1 MAAVATRRPDG
12 RWFVRSPG
20 DDEPGVDL
28 YATAA
33 DSDIAEYARRGFVV
47 HRRENHY
54 LVPTGTIGHVEPPA
68 GVELVTAD
76 RVEDD
81 RLRELDDELR
91 QDVPGTEGWRW
102 DADGFRA
109 EMAGTDFDPRV
120 YVVALHGVDH
130 VGIARIWMRRPVPR
144 LGFVGVSRPY
154 RRRGVAL
161 ALLSR
166 AFGVLASDG
175 IPEVTTEI
183 DETNTASRRLLEGLG
198 ARKVGGSVELVLR
211 TCAREI

>member
-1 MAAVATRRPDG
+1 VAYCRPDG
-12 RWFVRSPG
+12 RWFVRSPT

-28 YATAA
+28 YANV
-33 DSDIAEYARRGFVV
+33 DENDISVYVERGFVV

-54 LVPTGTIGHVEPPA
+54 LVPTGTVGNIQPPN
-68 GVELVTAD
+68 GLELVSAD
-76 RVEDD
+76 RVDMG

-91 QDVPGTEGWRW
+91 QDVPGSDGWRW
-102 DADGFRA
+102 NAADFRD
-109 EMAGTDFDPRV
+109 EMASTDFDPSV
-120 YVVALHGVDH
+120 YLVAVDRGAY
-130 VGIARIWMRRPVPR
+130 VGIVRVWMGRTVPR

-166 AFGVLASDG
+166 AFGILASRD

-183 DETNTASRRLLEGLG
+183 DESNTASRGLLEGLG
-198 ARKVGGSVELVLR
+198 ARRVGGSVELILR
-211 TCAREI
+211 RTSA

>member
-1 MAAVATRRPDG
+1 M
-12 RWFVRSPG
+12 
-20 DDEPGVDL
+20 DL
-28 YATAA
+28 YATADEDDVA
-33 DSDIAEYARRGFVV
+33 AYARRGFVV

-54 LVPTGTIGHVEPPA
+54 LVPTGTVGQVEPPA

-76 RVEDD
+76 RVEED
-81 RLRELDDELR
+81 RLRALDDELR
-91 QDVPGTEGWRW
+91 QDVPGTDGWCW
-102 DADGFRA
+102 DAVGFRA
-109 EMAGTDFDPRV
+109 EMAGADFDPRV
-120 YVVALHGVDH
+120 YIVATHSIDY
-130 VGIARIWMRRPVPR
+130 VGIARVWMRRPVPR

-166 AFGVLASDG
+166 AFGVLASGG

-183 DETNTASRRLLEGLG
+183 DETNTASRGLLEGLG

-211 TCAREI
+211 RASA

>member
-1 MAAVATRRPDG
+1 MDV
-12 RWFVRSPG
+12 
-20 DDEPGVDL
+20 

-33 DSDIAEYARRGFVV
+33 DNDVAAYARRGFVI

-54 LVPTGTIGHVEPPA
+54 LVPTGTVGQVEPPA

-76 RVEDD
+76 RVEED

-91 QDVPGTEGWRW
+91 QDVPGSEGWRW
-102 DADGFRA
+102 DAEGFRA
-109 EMAGTDFDPRV
+109 ELAGADFDPRV
-120 YVVALHGVDH
+120 YIVAVHGADY

-166 AFGVLASDG
+166 GFGVLASRG

-183 DETNTASRRLLEGLG
+183 DETNTASRRLLEGFG
-198 ARKVGGSVELVLR
+198 ARKVGESVELVLR
-211 TCAREI
+211 RTST

>member
-1 MAAVATRRPDG
+1 MATRRPDG
-12 RWFVRSPG
+12 RWFVRSPD

-28 YATAA
+28 YATVDDNDVAA
-33 DSDIAEYARRGFVV
+33 YAKRGFVI
-47 HRRENHY
+47 HRRESHY
-54 LVPTGTIGHVEPPA
+54 LVPTGTVGQVEPPA

-76 RVEDD
+76 RVAED

-91 QDVPGTEGWRW
+91 QDVPGSEGWSW
-102 DADGFRA
+102 DAVDFRA
-109 EMAGTDFDPRV
+109 EMAGPDYDAMV
-120 YVVALHGVDH
+120 YIVAVHGMNY
-130 VGIARIWMRRPVPR
+130 VGIARIWMRHPVPR

-166 AFGVLASDG
+166 VFGVLASRG
-175 IPEVTTEI
+175 IPQVTTEI

-198 ARKVGGSVELVLR
+198 AQKVGGSVELVLR
-211 TCAREI
+211 RASA

>member
-1 MAAVATRRPDG
+1 MAVCRPDG
-12 RWFVRSPG
+12 RWFVRSPD

-28 YATAA
+28 YAHVDESEVALYV
-33 DSDIAEYARRGFVV
+33 DRGFVV

-54 LVPTGTIGHVEPPA
+54 LVPTATVGTVGPPA

-76 RVEDD
+76 RVDER

-91 QDVPGTEGWRW
+91 QDVPGSEGWRW
-102 DADGFRA
+102 DAAGFHA
-109 EMAGTDFDPRV
+109 EMASADFDPRV
-120 YVVALHGVDH
+120 YIVAVEHDDY
-130 VGIARIWMRRPVPR
+130 VGIARVWMRHPIPR

-166 AFGVLASDG
+166 AFGVLTSRG

-183 DETNTASRRLLEGLG
+183 DETNTASRGLFEGLG
-198 ARKVGGSVELVLR
+198 ARKVGWSAEMILQR
-211 TCAREI
+211 ASA

>member
-1 MAAVATRRPDG
+1 VAIRRPDG
-12 RWFVRSPG
+12 RWFVRSPD
-20 DDEPGVDL
+20 DDEPGVDV
-28 YATAA
+28 YATADEDDVVA
-33 DSDIAEYARRGFVV
+33 YAKRGFVI

-54 LVPTGTIGHVEPPA
+54 LVPTGTVGQVDPPA

-76 RVEDD
+76 RVEED

-91 QDVPGTEGWRW
+91 QDVPGSEGWRW

-109 EMAGTDFDPRV
+109 ELAGAEFDPRV
-120 YVVALHGVDH
+120 YIVAVHGVDY

-154 RRRGVAL
+154 RRRGIAL

-166 AFGVLASDG
+166 SFGVLASRG

-183 DETNTASRRLLEGLG
+183 DETNIASRRLLEGLG
-198 ARKVGGSVELVLR
+198 GRKVGGSVELVLR
-211 TCAREI
+211 RTST